1 MVPSYLTDVRLKD
14 FTKKNGMLNMTIFR
28 LTKLKILLLGSA
40 VFPFTNITA
49 AYACTSV
56 VYLFR
61 HAEDTPSGPPAL
73 TAVGEQH
80 AKLYPSMVKSYQSR
94 YDICPVHRVYAM
106 YDHNVNGSKGTTN
119 PYNTAKYL
127 AANIGGVKMDIETTD
142 GQKFHLY
149 EKIASSPDGG
159 LAPAVGYGPKSRLF
173 YAMQGIL
180 NYNGS
185 VAIFWT
191 QQGMPDVS
199 TALGVAPVFYKPT
212 EENPEG
218 DPAFSWPG
226 RLRSSVNIFNW
237 SGVDYS
243 AQYVPFGPS
252 PSPQDAKPR
261 QCFNFDGGA
270 IVGGRYYCTYSGNIQ
285 TATKPNILTPNI
297 PTTVIPNIMGNFCVD
312 ITPIFG
318 NSYSFGY
325 CR

>member
-1 MVPSYLTDVRLKD
+1 M
-14 FTKKNGMLNMTIFR
+14 
-28 LTKLKILLLGSA
+28 
-40 VFPFTNITA
+40 
-49 AYACTSV
+49 
-56 VYLFR
+56 
-61 HAEDTPSGPPAL
+61 
-73 TAVGEQH
+73 
-80 AKLYPSMVKSYQSR
+80 
-94 YDICPVHRVYAM
+94 RVYAM
-106 YDHNVNGSKGTTN
+106 YDKNVDGSPGTTN
-119 PYNTAKYL
+119 PYNT

-180 NYNGS
+180 NDNGS

-191 QQGMPDVS
+191 SQGMPDVS
-199 TALGVAPVFYKPT
+199 TALGVAPVFYKPN

-237 SGVDYS
+237 TGVDYS

-261 QCFNFDGGA
+261 QCFNFDGTA
-270 IVGGRYYCTYSGNIQ
+270 IVGGSYYCTNSGNIQ
-285 TATKPNILTPNI
+285 TAGTQPNI
-297 PTTVIPNIMGNFCVD
+297 PTDVIPNIMGNFCVNM
-312 ITPIFG
+312 TPISG
-318 NSYSFGY
+318 NPYSFGY